1 MLNPFKRGKRKP
13 PVRQATR
20 SLDLPF
26 MVATDY
32 TLYGSFEDVYPAVTL
47 ARSLGKDP
55 ANGRVFVLHRGQ
67 PFLYIPAGSMA

>member
-1 MLNPFKRGKRKP
+1 VFKRIKRKP

-32 TLYGSFEDVYPAVTL
+32 NLYGSFEDVYPAVTL
-47 ARSLGKDP
+47 ARSLGKDFN
-55 ANGRVFVLHRGQ
+55 NGRVFVLYRGQ
-67 PFLYIPAGSMA
+67 PFLYIPAGSMR